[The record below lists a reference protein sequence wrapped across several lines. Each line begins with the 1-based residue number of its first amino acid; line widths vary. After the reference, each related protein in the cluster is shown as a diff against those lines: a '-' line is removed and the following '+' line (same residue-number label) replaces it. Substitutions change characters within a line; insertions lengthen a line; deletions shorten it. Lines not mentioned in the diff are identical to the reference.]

1 MKVIKNKTIKKEDL
15 PTRMSPA
22 TITGGDV
29 YQRMGN
35 FYKKEANPGAA
46 KAPSPIA
53 VFTAIGRRIGMA

>member
-1 MKVIKNKTIKKEDL
+1 MKTIKNKTIKTEML
-15 PTRMSPA
+15 PSRMSPP

-35 FYKKEANPGAA
+35 FYKKEANPGAQRQ
-46 KAPSPIA
+46 PSPIA